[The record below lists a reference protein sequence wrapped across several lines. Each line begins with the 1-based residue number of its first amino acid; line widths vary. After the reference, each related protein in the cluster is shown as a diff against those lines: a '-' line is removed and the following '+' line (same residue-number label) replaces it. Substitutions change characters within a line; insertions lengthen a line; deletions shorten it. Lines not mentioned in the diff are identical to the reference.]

1 MRLTRKS
8 KKKRQIAEV
17 KNYIIATLTIAIVS
31 TLCWFFIAPNSY
43 HVVSFILLFVVSILA
58 TFMSTISVLI
68 ASTLSAMV
76 WNYFFIPPHFTFNI
90 DKTEDI
96 LFFIMFFIIALVNGI
111 LTTRVRQQEK
121 LARERE
127 KNTKSLFQ
135 LTRKLSI
142 AKDIDEVISISSNEI
157 NSVFGESHIFLLQNG
172 ENKLCQSSRIKTNLQ
187 LNQKDFAIAEKV
199 FNENTICGAHT
210 QINNNND
217 LTFYPL
223 KANILSPGVLII
235 KHKDNPFQSG
245 LEFWNTFITLISNT
259 LEREFLRELAEKA
272 RFLDESDRLY
282 KTIFNSISHEFRI
295 PVATIMGAS
304 ESLTSNIHNK
314 DIQDKLSSEIYIA
327 AIRLNRLVENLLNM
341 SRLESGRISPRFDW
355 HDLNDIINQVIKSLK
370 TELDNFFLEL
380 NIDKDLPLIHVDFG
394 LIEQVIY
401 NVVLNS
407 IQHSPKGSKIKI
419 NAGYDNKNLILD
431 ISDAGTGINP
441 AIIKNV
447 FDKFYRESGNKSGG
461 LGLGLSIVKGF
472 VEAHNGSIVA
482 KNNIKSG
489 TCITI
494 TIPTTK
500 PIFSNNQEIEYGTKQ
515 DNTNSR

>member
-8 KKKRQIAEV
+8 KKRRQVAEA
-17 KNYIIATLTIAIVS
+17 KNYIITALTITIVS

-68 ASTLSAMV
+68 AATLSAMV

-90 DKTEDI
+90 EKTEDI

-121 LARERE
+121 LARSRE
-127 KNTKSLFQ
+127 ENTKSLFQ
-135 LTRKLSI
+135 LTKKLSI

-157 NSVFGESHIFLLQNG
+157 NSLFGESNIFLLQNG
-172 ENKLCQSSRIKTNLQ
+172 ENKLCQSSRIATDLQ
-187 LNQKDFAIAEKV
+187 LNNKDISIAEKA
-199 FNENTICGAHT
+199 FIENTITGAHT
-210 QINNNND
+210 KNFSNNE

-235 KHKDNPFQSG
+235 KHKENPFQTG

-304 ESLTSNIHNK
+304 ESLTSNIHQK
-314 DIQDKLSSEIYIA
+314 DIQDKLSSEIYTA

-355 HDLNDIINQVIKSLK
+355 HDINDIINQATKSLK
-370 TELDNFFLEL
+370 TDLTNYSLELDIN
-380 NIDKDLPLIHVDFG
+380 KDLPLIYVDFG
-394 LIEQVIY
+394 LFEQVIY

-419 NAGYDNKNLILD
+419 NAGYNNKNLVID
-431 ISDAGTGINP
+431 ISDEGTGINP
-441 AIIKNV
+441 AIIKNI

-461 LGLGLSIVKGF
+461 LGLGLSIVRGF
-472 VEAHNGSIVA
+472 VEAHNGSIIA
-482 KNNIKSG
+482 KNNYKAG

-494 TIPTTK
+494 TIPATE
-500 PIFSNNQEIEYGTKQ
+500 PFF
-515 DNTNSR
+515 